1 MKTIIIAAV
10 LISIATIAEAQFR
23 YPLTIPQ
30 ILQQQQHRDYQPR
43 QRIDNQTIIDN
54 RPNKYG
60 EPSVIYNRHG
70 NVTTGSDGTI
80 CVETGSTT
88 VCN

>member
-1 MKTIIIAAV
+1 MKTIIIAAA
-10 LISIATIAEAQFR
+10 LISITTIASAQLR
-23 YPLTIPQ
+23 YPLTVPQ
-30 ILQQQQHRDYQPR
+30 ILQQPHRHDYQPR
-43 QRIDNQTIIDN
+43 HRIDNQTIIDN
-54 RPNKYG
+54 RPNRYG